1 MRIASQIILLLLIL
15 SSCERSLN
23 TDPQVSEIDTTLY
36 RSEQTT
42 EHYSI
47 IIYEVDSFENI
58 MWENVGYKIDSLILR
73 NKELEKKQRKNPTL
87 PRVRVQDATGE
98 IRDYGNLEDIKRKLL
113 KKNSTKLE

>member
-1 MRIASQIILLLLIL
+1 
-15 SSCERSLN
+15 
-23 TDPQVSEIDTTLY
+23 VSEIDTALY

-42 EHYSI
+42 EKYSI
-47 IIYEVDSFENI
+47 IVYGVDSFESI